1 MKAHLGVGR
10 RVAAELGQQV
20 CSDVLHRICA
30 VGRRSGAS
38 AARRGPDK
46 HSCGLRG
53 RLGWAGSLRTLV
65 PTRAVDGAK
74 LPRVRKRFAR
84 GDRSTTETAQIIHRV
99 LSPQINDRSD
109 LVKLGKSGALT
120 ESQASSRSDI
130 THARPAATA
139 HERAPPF
146 TVHSPPPCRSRS
158 AATSESTSSAAT
170 ERSAASSAAF
180 RRWSPDACRHLCRR
194 SLHKCASWGSRS
206 TFKATRRNGGCPARR
221 YATLATRP
229 PALALRT
236 PRQRRRASCRSC

>member
-1 MKAHLGVGR
+1 MRPR
-10 RVAAELGQQV
+10 RDGEQPGTAA
-20 CSDVLHRICA
+20 A
-30 VGRRSGAS
+30 
-38 AARRGPDK
+38 
-46 HSCGLRG
+46 CGDGGLG
-53 RLGWAGSLRTLV
+53 RLPPHLASFRQTC
-65 PTRAVDGAK
+65 VDGRDGA
-74 LPRVRKRFAR
+74 PSFATGFAR
-84 GDRSTTETAQIIHRV
+84 GDRSTTESRTRMLIHRV

-146 TVHSPPPCRSRS
+146 TVRSPPPCRSRS

-180 RRWSPDACRHLCRR
+180 RRWSADACRQLCRR
-194 SLHKCASWGSRS
+194 SLHKCASWGSKS
-206 TFKATRRNGGCPARR
+206 TLKVTRLNGGRPARR

-229 PALALRT
+229 PALAPRT

>member
-1 MKAHLGVGR
+1 MRPR
-10 RVAAELGQQV
+10 RDGDQTSTAAACGDGWAGQ
-20 CSDVLHRICA
+20 A
-30 VGRRSGAS
+30 PSGPWFPRERWTA
-38 AARRGPDK
+38 P
-46 HSCGLRG
+46 SCHALENGLRG
-53 RLGWAGSLRTLV
+53 VIEAQ
-65 PTRAVDGAK
+65 PK
-74 LPRVRKRFAR
+74 LAH
-84 GDRSTTETAQIIHRV
+84 IIHRV

-180 RRWSPDACRHLCRR
+180 RRWSADACRHSCRR
-194 SLHKCASWGSRS
+194 SLHKCASWGSKS
-206 TFKATRRNGGCPARR
+206 TFKATRRSGGCPARR

-229 PALALRT
+229 PALAPRT
-236 PRQRRRASCRSC
+236 PRQRQGASCRSC